1 MVVESNEVVGMNV
14 IIGSDHA
21 GYALKEHLK
30 PILAGWGYQVRDVG
44 CNCDEPVDY
53 PDIAEKVVLGIRD
66 GQAEMGVLICGTG
79 QGMAIAANKVP
90 GIRAAVCNDEFS
102 ARAAREHNDA
112 NILTMGARVVGSGVA
127 ESIIKGFLESSYAGG
142 RHQRRLD
149 LIRDIENK
157 YLKQG
162 EK

>member
-1 MVVESNEVVGMNV
+1 LRLLV
-14 IIGSDHA
+14 GSDHA

-30 PILAGWGYQVRDVG
+30 KVLAAWGHQVDDAG
-44 CNCDEPVDY
+44 CFSEEPVDY
-53 PDIAEKVVLGIRD
+53 PEIAEKVVLGIKG
-66 GQAEMGVLICGTG
+66 GQADLGLLICGTG
-79 QGMAIAANKVP
+79 QGMAMAANKVP

-112 NILTMGARVVGSGVA
+112 NILTLGARVVGSGVA
-127 ESIIKGFLESSYAGG
+127 ESIVRGFLESTYAGG

-149 LIRDIENK
+149 LIKAIESK

>member
-1 MVVESNEVVGMNV
+1 MHLV
-14 IIGSDHA
+14 IGSDHA
-21 GYALKEHLK
+21 GYALKEYLK
-30 PILAGWGYQVRDVG
+30 PIITGWGHEVRDVG
-44 CNCDEPVDY
+44 CHGEEPVDY
-53 PDIAEKVVLGIRD
+53 PDIAEKVVLAVKE
-66 GQAEMGVLICGTG
+66 GQADLGLLICGTG

-102 ARAAREHNDA
+102 ARAAREHNDV
-112 NILTMGARVVGSGVA
+112 NILTLGARVVGPGVA
-127 ESIIKGFLESSYAGG
+127 ESIVKGFLESDFSGG

-149 LIRDIENK
+149 LIKDIENK

>member
-1 MVVESNEVVGMNV
+1 MQLV
-14 IIGSDHA
+14 IGSDHA

-30 PILAGWGYQVRDVG
+30 PIIVGWGHQVEDVG
-44 CNCDEPVDY
+44 CHCEAPVDY
-53 PDIAEKVVLGIRD
+53 PDIAVEVVKSLKN
-66 GQAEMGVLICGTG
+66 GQADLGLLICGTG

-90 GIRAAVCNDEFS
+90 GIRAVVCNEGFS

-112 NILTMGARVVGSGVA
+112 NILALGARVVGSGTA
-127 ESIIKGFLESSYAGG
+127 ELIVKQFLESNYSGG

-149 LIRDIENK
+149 LIRDIETK

>member
-1 MVVESNEVVGMNV
+1 MYLV
-14 IIGSDHA
+14 IGSDHA

-30 PILAGWGYQVRDVG
+30 PIIAGWGHEVRDVG
-44 CNCDEPVDY
+44 CHCEEPVDY
-53 PDIAEKVVLGIRD
+53 PDIAEQVVLGIKD
-66 GQAEMGVLICGTG
+66 GQAELGLLICGTG

-90 GIRAAVCNDEFS
+90 GIRAVVCNDEFS

-112 NILTMGARVVGSGVA
+112 TILAIGARVVGSGVA
-127 ESIIKGFLESSYAGG
+127 ESIVKGFLESSYAGG

-149 LIRDIENK
+149 LITDIENK

>member
-1 MVVESNEVVGMNV
+1 VVELRLL
-14 IIGSDHA
+14 IGSDHA

-30 PILAGWGYQVRDVG
+30 KVVTAWGHQVDDVG
-44 CNCDEPVDY
+44 CYSEESVDY
-53 PDIAEKVVLGIRD
+53 PDIAEKVVLGIKG
-66 GQAEMGVLICGTG
+66 GQADLGLLVCGTG
-79 QGMAIAANKVP
+79 QGMAMAANKVP

-112 NILTMGARVVGSGVA
+112 NILTLGARVVGSGVA
-127 ESIIKGFLESSYAGG
+127 ESIVKGFLESTYAGG

-149 LIRDIENK
+149 LIKAIETK